1 MHRIPSTLLAIGLL
15 MIAAPAQAEK
25 LIVFKATGVALTSG
39 QAIDGDQPLRLATGQ
54 SVELIAENGRVVK
67 LAGPHEQPPS
77 PGKPAQEETVTASL
91 KAMVTSGGVNTTHMG
106 VTRGVGQAIPSGKDW
121 LPDPWLIDV
130 TKTGTHCQ
138 RAGQPMILWRPSVDQ
153 EINVRLATAGNTWK
167 ASARWPAGAEKL
179 APPPT
184 MPIKDGSHLQ
194 VSLDKSQADLTLRV
208 IPEQVTAPPVL
219 AAWLHESGCRA
230 QSLALLRTL
239 H

>member
-15 MIAAPAQAEK
+15 LIASPVQAEK
-25 LIVFKATGVALTSG
+25 LIVFKAAGVALTPG
-39 QAIDGDQPLRLATGQ
+39 QAIDGDQPLQLTNGQ

-67 LAGPHEQPPS
+67 LAGPYQQPPA
-77 PGKPAQEETVTASL
+77 PGKPAREETVTASL
-91 KAMVTSGGVNTTHMG
+91 KAMVTSGGVNTSHMG
-106 VTRGVGQAIPSGKDW
+106 VTRGVSQAVSSGKEW

-130 TKTGTHCQ
+130 TKPGTHCQ
-138 RAGQPMILWRPSVDQ
+138 RAGQPMILWRPAVDQ
-153 EINVRLATAGNTWK
+153 ETNVRLATSGNTWK

-184 MPIKDGSHLQ
+184 MPIKDGSLLQ
-194 VSLDKSQADLTLRV
+194 VSLDKSQADLTVRM

-219 AAWLHESGCRA
+219 AAWLNESGCRA

-239 H
+239 N